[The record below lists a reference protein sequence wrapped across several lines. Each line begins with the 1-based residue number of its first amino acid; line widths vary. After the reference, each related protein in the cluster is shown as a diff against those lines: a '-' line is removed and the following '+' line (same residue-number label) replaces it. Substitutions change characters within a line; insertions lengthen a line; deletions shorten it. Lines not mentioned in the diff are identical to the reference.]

1 MKLLSWWDQVEAECY
16 LNAGIK
22 YTLNSEIKTQDV
34 KHEMNKMDTI
44 QLGTES
50 QCQELQDC

>member
-1 MKLLSWWDQVEAECY
+1 MKLLFWWDQVEGECF

-22 YTLNSEIKTQDV
+22 YTLNLKIKTQDV
-34 KHEMNKMDTI
+34 KHEMNKMATI
-44 QLGTES
+44 ELGTEP